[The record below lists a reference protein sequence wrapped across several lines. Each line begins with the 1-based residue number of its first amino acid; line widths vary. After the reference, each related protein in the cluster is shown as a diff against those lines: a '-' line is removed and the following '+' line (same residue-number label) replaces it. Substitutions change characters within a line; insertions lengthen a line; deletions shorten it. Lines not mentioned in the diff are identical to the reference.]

1 MSKAKIKQL
10 LFDIWSTKFDIMII
24 SMLLGKVTITQVF

>member
-10 LFDIWSTKFDIMII
+10 F
-24 SMLLGKVTITQVF
+24 QN